1 MTKRELEIL
10 EPIVNSFVK
19 NQPLNV
25 AHLTIAYTPIE
36 LEELRVACIRAM
48 LSIEAGAKVEG
59 MLEDVFGS
67 KRYALKYLAYLETQ
81 TILINRAT
89 DKNNGRVLYGMPILD
104 SEDELT
110 YLYEN

>member
-1 MTKRELEIL
+1 MTPRELEIL
-10 EPIVNSFVK
+10 EPIITSFVK

-36 LEELRVACIRAM
+36 LEELRVACLRAM
-48 LSIEAGAKVEG
+48 LSIEEGSNVEG
-59 MLEDVFGS
+59 MLEDTFGS
-67 KRYALKYLAYLETQ
+67 KRYALQYHAYLETQ

-89 DKNNGRVLYGMPILD
+89 DKNNGRVLYGMPIMD
-104 SEDELT
+104 SDFELT